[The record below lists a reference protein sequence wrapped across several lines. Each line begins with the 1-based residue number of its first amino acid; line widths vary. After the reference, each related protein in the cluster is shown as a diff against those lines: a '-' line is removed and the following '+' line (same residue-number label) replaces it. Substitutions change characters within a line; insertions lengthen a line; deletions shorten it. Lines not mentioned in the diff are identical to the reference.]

1 MAVTNTKTASPDLP
15 SWANIGIYILLLI
28 ILAVFGDLLVFI
40 LGFIGVTVA
49 FASYYS
55 GRTSEHELHDSDHA
69 LH

>member
-1 MAVTNTKTASPDLP
+1 MTVTNTKAASPNLP
-15 SWANIGIYILLLI
+15 VWANIGIYILLLI

-40 LGFIGVTVA
+40 IGFIGVTVA

-55 GRTSEHELHDSDHA
+55 GRVSEHELHDSDHT

>member
-1 MAVTNTKTASPDLP
+1 MTVTDTKNASPDLP
-15 SWANIGIYILLLI
+15 NWANISIYILLLI

-40 LGFIGVTVA
+40 VGFLGITIA

-55 GRTSEHELHDSDHA
+55 GRTSEHELHDSDHT